1 MDGRPIVIEENA
13 EEAERG
19 LFYLPWVD
27 LRYWLRNQCAR
38 FNKHPWLKRLE
49 PPPTRTYRYIEPT
62 ELRLIYR
69 CKAGEFTMRLS
80 YFHEVRGFA
89 YRIDGEPFVHAQYV
103 TAPHGKAPFGTPGQQ
118 LLTVAQAGRR
128 ILSVLLNASNATTA
142 RIC

>member
-1 MDGRPIVIEENA
+1 MDGRPIVVEENE

-19 LFYLPWVD
+19 LCYLPWVD

-38 FNKHPWLKRLE
+38 FNRHPWLKRLE
-49 PPPTRTYRYIEPT
+49 APPTLTCRYLELM
-62 ELRLIYR
+62 ELRLIY
-69 CKAGEFTMRLS
+69 CCNVGEFTMRLS

-89 YRIDGEPFVHAQYV
+89 YRIDGEPFIHSQYV
-103 TAPHGKAPFGTPGQQ
+103 TAPYGTAPFGTPGHQ
-118 LLTVAQAGRR
+118 LLTVAQVGRR